1 MNNREWL
8 YSLDV
13 ADLSDWFDA
22 EHVETKEQALDGD
35 TEPENEDS
43 RERLEADIEEWA
55 SIMDLEDQ
63 IDMIHG
69 WLNRRAAI
77 LEREM
82 VKFNRRYFDCVE
94 QEKKIAELTRKM
106 EILKAH
112 GVEIVDA
119 VAGGYEVYN
128 EKIREV
134 SELQEKV
141 DKLTA
146 ERDKLQEQL
155 RIGWECECRL
165 QAERDKFKEANDY
178 HAAQYELA
186 SEDADRLQA
195 QVDELKAERV
205 KLRSQ
210 ICKLE
215 DDLVGISD
223 ERDNWKANCE
233 DWKNHARAAENA
245 CYETMLER
253 EDYRKKFGKC
263 IDYADAIHAL
273 MDDEGMA

>member
-1 MNNREWL
+1 M
-8 YSLDV
+8 DG
-13 ADLSDWFDA
+13 ADRKAWFDA
-22 EHVETKEQALDGD
+22 EHVETEERALDGD
-35 TEPENEDS
+35 TEPESEDS
-43 RERLEADIEEWA
+43 REQLEADIEEWA

-69 WLNRRAAI
+69 WLNRRAKI
-77 LEREM
+77 MERKMVEM
-82 VKFNRRYFDCVE
+82 NQRYFDCVE

-141 DKLTA
+141 GKLTA

-155 RIGWECECRL
+155 RIGWECECKL
-165 QAERDKFKEANDY
+165 QAERDDWKEHSRTIEY
-178 HAAQYELA
+178 
-186 SEDADRLQA
+186 RCK
-195 QVDELKAERV
+195 KAET
-205 KLRSQ
+205 
-210 ICKLE
+210 
-215 DDLVGISD
+215 D
-223 ERDNWKANCE
+223 CE
-233 DWKNHARAAENA
+233 I
-245 CYETMLER
+245 
-253 EDYRKKFGKC
+253 YRKKFGKC